1 MLQRDEVS
9 LAQERV
15 AHGDIDGASRLLALL
30 AAARPAPFRDA
41 LYTLCNLRSPT
52 VPEATSGRLPPPGY
66 RLMHAARRHL
76 PPALALAEAG
86 TTAYDVLTAR
96 VPILPGFTAES
107 SALARELARRVSR
120 SVPSPRLPSPSPDAD
135 LLNLSPS
142 PATLNETLSQ
152 PPAPPA
158 DSDVPMDELPE
169 DLDAPPSPQLLQNTL
184 DLLSDSAA
192 PPRPFGRARDWIDAS
207 GPQSLRALRL
217 LNRLIWSARTGGPPA
232 PDIPLPLMAAWVLQD
247 SMGWPAE
254 AWQGVP
260 GRALNGRLAREL
272 RVSEVLGGFDTAAS
286 PPLAP
291 PPLPPSCAARTR
303 CAGPDIHHGYLCDE
317 ANRWWCDVCW
327 AHAQLPAATT
337 EEILPGTGQPL
348 LSLRFSLVQV
358 RLTSH
363 FPSLTHFASS
373 AREAGLLFRACD
385 SMGGTFVG
393 AARTLI
399 FFARW
404 LQPESLDLSPANL
417 SGRMREWADILV
429 TDLHRGD
436 STSLPVE
443 PVPITVDQAH
453 TLSLPLPPTA
463 PAELAT
469 IPLHDLPSGARSA
482 FLWRSAQGFL

>member
-9 LAQERV
+9 LAQERI
-15 AHGDIDGASRLLALL
+15 AHGDIDGASRLLASL

-135 LLNLSPS
+135 LLNLPPS
-142 PATLNETLSQ
+142 QASLDDTLLQ

-158 DSDVPMDELPE
+158 DSDVPMDDLPE

-184 DLLSDSAA
+184 ALLSDSAA

-254 AWQGVP
+254 AWQGEP

-272 RVSEVLGGFDTAAS
+272 RVSEVLGGFDTATS
-286 PPLAP
+286 PPLT
-291 PPLPPSCAARTR
+291 PPLLLPSCAART
-303 CAGPDIHHGYLCDE
+303 
-317 ANRWWCDVCW
+317 
-327 AHAQLPAATT
+327 
-337 EEILPGTGQPL
+337 
-348 LSLRFSLVQV
+348 
-358 RLTSH
+358 
-363 FPSLTHFASS
+363 
-373 AREAGLLFRACD
+373 
-385 SMGGTFVG
+385 
-393 AARTLI
+393 
-399 FFARW
+399 
-404 LQPESLDLSPANL
+404 
-417 SGRMREWADILV
+417 
-429 TDLHRGD
+429 
-436 STSLPVE
+436 
-443 PVPITVDQAH
+443 
-453 TLSLPLPPTA
+453 
-463 PAELAT
+463 
-469 IPLHDLPSGARSA
+469 
-482 FLWRSAQGFL
+482 

>member
-15 AHGDIDGASRLLALL
+15 AHGDIDGASRLLASL

-52 VPEATSGRLPPPGY
+52 VPGASSGRLPPPGY

-135 LLNLSPS
+135 LLSLSPS
-142 PATLNETLSQ
+142 LAHLNETLSQ

-232 PDIPLPLMAAWVLQD
+232 PDIPLPLMAAWVLHNRD
-247 SMGWPAE
+247 
-254 AWQGVP
+254 P
-260 GRALNGRLAREL
+260 G
-272 RVSEVLGGFDTAAS
+272 
-286 PPLAP
+286 
-291 PPLPPSCAARTR
+291 
-303 CAGPDIHHGYLCDE
+303 
-317 ANRWWCDVCW
+317 
-327 AHAQLPAATT
+327 
-337 EEILPGTGQPL
+337 PG
-348 LSLRFSLVQV
+348 
-358 RLTSH
+358 LT
-363 FPSLTHFASS
+363 
-373 AREAGLLFRACD
+373 
-385 SMGGTFVG
+385 
-393 AARTLI
+393 
-399 FFARW
+399 
-404 LQPESLDLSPANL
+404 
-417 SGRMREWADILV
+417 
-429 TDLHRGD
+429 
-436 STSLPVE
+436 
-443 PVPITVDQAH
+443 
-453 TLSLPLPPTA
+453 
-463 PAELAT
+463 
-469 IPLHDLPSGARSA
+469 
-482 FLWRSAQGFL
+482 